1 MAEEYT
7 IWLRNGTK
15 KKEKA
20 IAGTTGDNQ
29 KDNSPNGAGGGA
41 GGKLS
46 AKDVAGYIAYKHYV
60 SPFVK
65 QAVSYQISTVSL
77 KTGRTEHQ
85 QRLQFAYDA
94 GSKVVSL
101 VENVAMGFM
110 LSGGNPLGALAG
122 AAVSVV
128 QTAVQYAQAQKT
140 IDLERSAESISI
152 GLQNVRAGGSVAS
165 YNSSRGDRR

>member
-15 KKEKA
+15 KKEKV

-29 KDNSPNGAGGGA
+29 KDNSPNGAGEGA

-77 KTGRTEHQ
+77 KTGRTEH
-85 QRLQFAYDA
+85 L
-94 GSKVVSL
+94 
-101 VENVAMGFM
+101 
-110 LSGGNPLGALAG
+110 P
-122 AAVSVV
+122 
-128 QTAVQYAQAQKT
+128 
-140 IDLERSAESISI
+140 
-152 GLQNVRAGGSVAS
+152 
-165 YNSSRGDRR
+165 